1 VESISQILCTLIA
14 NVIDYSRNCAGQ
26 FYVAEA
32 DESDEETDDDSD
44 NEAIISPASYV
55 TQFSFLFWSIHDNRD
70 VWHSQT
76 TSSNAGESERKSD
89 DNEAQFFRRI
99 HVIPTNNIDY
109 QLVSDFIPYDP
120 VGLLMSTTNFSALSW

>member
-44 NEAIISPASYV
+44 NEAIISPAS
-55 TQFSFLFWSIHDNRD
+55 
-70 VWHSQT
+70 QT

-109 QLVSDFIPYDP
+109 QLLESLMYDICERLP
-120 VGLLMSTTNFSALSW
+120 ALSP